1 MTHQNEN
8 DQNQWQKQSEEE
20 KKKDIFKGATK
31 ILIADFS
38 FQQRPWRIGDA
49 GMTFVKCWRE
59 NNWKLKIPFKNEDEI
74 KTFSGKQEQKNLVA
88 GTHYKKSWN
97 SSDLRD
103 IIQYG
108 ILEL

>member
-1 MTHQNEN
+1 M
-8 DQNQWQKQSEEE
+8 
-20 KKKDIFKGATK
+20 IY
-31 ILIADFS
+31 
-38 FQQRPWRIGDA
+38 
-49 GMTFVKCWRE
+49 
-59 NNWKLKIPFKNEDEI
+59 FKNEDEI